1 LQAYAETKAAED
13 AARLK
18 AKEAYEATLHPWEAE
33 MKMCD
38 SILVFLKA
46 QVPAEAL
53 GAAPAATSV
62 AAAAC
67 AAPAAGGHGVALPSK
82 YERDNESSGF
92 FGGAKKAASAPGT
105 KSLKVRW

>member
-1 LQAYAETKAAED
+1 
-13 AARLK
+13 
-18 AKEAYEATLHPWEAE
+18 

-53 GAAPAATSV
+53 GAAPAATS
-62 AAAAC
+62 AAAAAAA
-67 AAPAAGGHGVALPSK
+67 AAPVAGGHGVALPSK

-92 FGGAKKAASAPGT
+92 FGGAKKATSAPGT
-105 KSLKVRW
+105 KSLKVRSLL